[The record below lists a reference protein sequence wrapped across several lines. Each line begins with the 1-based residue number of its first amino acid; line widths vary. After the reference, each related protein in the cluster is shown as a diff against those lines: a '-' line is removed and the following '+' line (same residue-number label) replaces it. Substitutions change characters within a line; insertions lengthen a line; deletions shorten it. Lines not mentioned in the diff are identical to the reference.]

1 MPPRETGGGP
11 WEDGPAGAEPRLPA
25 PGLCVSRPFSFC
37 GGRVRTEER
46 GTSGCKVE
54 LQMGPS
60 PEELEGQERALRTP
74 AGPAGFAVPS
84 RR

>member
-1 MPPRETGGGP
+1 
-11 WEDGPAGAEPRLPA
+11 
-25 PGLCVSRPFSFC
+25 
-37 GGRVRTEER
+37 
-46 GTSGCKVE
+46 
-54 LQMGPS
+54 MGPS